1 MTKFCYGQFL
11 RWPLFFTRGGMSL
24 AATVSVS
31 DRATSW
37 LRPLILACVPQLC
50 GFPRLLYAFFL
61 RACSARVR
69 LVELLPSLLPLV
81 CWWSQVCDLPSCA
94 VAHVLRLV
102 YKLFLHVV
110 ASRVCVLVDICAS
123 LLTRTLPLVAS

>member
-1 MTKFCYGQFL
+1 MTKFCYGSIFA
-11 RWPLFFTRGGMSL
+11 L
-24 AATVSVS
+24 AAVFHSWWDEFGCHCECFRPGDELAASS
-31 DRATSW
+31 DIGMCAPIVW
-37 LRPLILACVPQLC
+37 LPK
-50 GFPRLLYAFFL
+50 AFVCLFL